1 MHSKH
6 TVLFVAWVS
15 TVTVAFCSPPTARQ
29 LPAGPPV
36 VANSIQ
42 TDLPAA
48 GKKPTADQALFAQIN
63 QAEQVMVGTLTNVQ
77 WGPVGRSH
85 PPMYTAQ
92 LTFVPK
98 RVLRGLADPARA
110 GKALAPITISYSRRG
125 QKPKFNV
132 GGQFIACLKH
142 TRGRT
147 QLDQITPLDDR
158 TLAIATRAVSVPV
171 GVTREKDGAIP
182 PMRLLGAAVTL
193 KVAKKP
199 PAQAIKWTNPD
210 GDGEYELTVT
220 NTSKKP
226 VQVQAL
232 RVDRDGQVL
241 WNDCVKTFCNGTL
254 YLLPA
259 SGIADAKT
267 KPLTLAAGSS
277 VSGTVN
283 LFAMQD
289 GGKIRWPRGGY
300 RVEFRIAL
308 GEKAATKSFY
318 YLSRHHDA
326 IRAAAQKK

>member
-1 MHSKH
+1 MNSKH
-6 TVLFVAWVS
+6 AILFVAWAS
-15 TVTVAFCSPPTARQ
+15 
-29 LPAGPPV
+29 V
-36 VANSIQ
+36 VAVSFCGTAARNPIQ
-42 TDLPAA
+42 NDLPAA
-48 GKKPTADQALFAQIN
+48 GKKPTADQKLFAQIN

-85 PPMYTAQ
+85 PPMYTAK

-98 RVLRGLADPARA
+98 RVLRGVAGPVPAD
-110 GKALAPITISYSRRG
+110 KALAPITISYSRRG
-125 QKPKFNV
+125 QKPKFDV
-132 GGQFIACLKH
+132 GSQMIACLKH

-158 TLAIATRAVSVPV
+158 TLAIATRATAAPV
-171 GVTREKDGAIP
+171 GVRRKKDGTIP
-182 PMRLLGAAVTL
+182 PLRLLGKAVTL
-193 KVAKKP
+193 KVVKKP

-210 GDGEYELTVT
+210 GDGEYDLTVT

-241 WNDCVKTFCNGTL
+241 WNDCVKTFCNGKL
-254 YLLPA
+254 YPLPA

-267 KPLTLAAGSS
+267 KPLTLAPGSS
-277 VSGTVN
+277 VTGTVN
-283 LFAMQD
+283 LFTMQD
-289 GGKIRWPRGGY
+289 GGKIQWPRGGY

-318 YLSRHHDA
+318 YRSKHHDG
-326 IRAAAQKK
+326 IRAAANK